1 MKKLRKGCYRSHPHD
16 EMDAECV
23 FKTHLA
29 KAMNE
34 HRGIGLQMEDV
45 RRLLGMACTA
55 AGSQYQWATKHK
67 LSPPYV
73 SDVLVGRRDPGPSI
87 LKAIGLKKIVAYVY
101 A

>member
-34 HRGIGLQMEDV
+34 HRGIGLQMYGD
-45 RRLLGMACTA
+45 
-55 AGSQYQWATKHK
+55 S
-67 LSPPYV
+67 
-73 SDVLVGRRDPGPSI
+73 
-87 LKAIGLKKIVAYVY
+87 
-101 A
+101 